1 MSGMSALQDRKA
13 FTGPG
18 GTGSYRMTG
27 MSALQDRKAFTGSG
41 EQEVIG

>member
-1 MSGMSALQDRKA
+1 MTGMSALQDRKAFTGPGETESYRMSGMSALQDRKA

-18 GTGSYRMTG
+18 
-27 MSALQDRKAFTGSG
+27 